1 MREKYLDAFMD
12 MTERFA
18 QTSEAKR
25 LKVGSCLIKNGNP
38 IAFAINGTPA
48 GYPDNICEDEN
59 GNTFSHVSHSEIN
72 CLSKLRTINETSIG
86 CTMLISHAPCIFC
99 SYEIAAAGIVQ
110 VFYRHD
116 YRCTKGIEYLR
127 SKGVGVVQLKDAVQ
141 PPENK

>member
-1 MREKYLDAFMD
+1 MKQVYLEAYMD
-12 MTERFA
+12 MVERFA
-18 QTSEAKR
+18 QTSNAVR

-38 IAFAINGTPA
+38 LCFGVNGTPA

-59 GNTFSHVSHSEIN
+59 GNTFPWVHHSEIN

-99 SYEIAAAGIVQ
+99 SYEIAAAGIFQ
-110 VFYRHD
+110 VYYRND

-127 SKGVGVVQLKDAVQ
+127 SKGVGVKQLL
-141 PPENK
+141 PNENK